1 MIFCYVRK
9 HYQILK
15 YSYLSNYKIGTGAFS
30 TIKIGDKLS
39 PFTPSAISLS
49 KYNMYKKIHQEYLER
64 FRIAHNVNNY
74 SEFQSFN
81 PLTKE
86 INTHTRNVLGY
97 GDNKEYGTM
106 DTTGTA
112 SGLSSKELKEKALLE
127 LIEKNE
133 VMLIWYLEK
142 GFNVLIDEE
151 IKKLINSIGF
161 HSEDIYIFCS
171 SNLCNLTT
179 FAVFLFDDKGIVST
193 GVSLNKDPK
202 KALTNALLEAKL
214 LESFYRDSETSPYK
228 SFNQYN
234 YKIIYEF
241 IDKLSKSMK
250 CINFVDDIQQDI
262 ILSPWINSIEFAVLN
277 TNSYQEYV
285 TIRCFSKELLNA
297 IPSDGNILANLDK
310 KIFRI
315 YHLDE
320 DGILKKPSCIIL

>member
-1 MIFCYVRK
+1 MIFCYFKKR
-9 HYQILK
+9 YQILE

-39 PFTPSAISLS
+39 PFTPSAIGLS
-49 KYNMYKKIHQEYLER
+49 KYNVYKKIHQEYLER
-64 FRIAHNVNNY
+64 FRIAHNVGNY

-81 PLTKE
+81 PLTNK

-97 GDNKEYGTM
+97 GHNKEYGTM

-112 SGLSSKELKEKALLE
+112 SGLPSKKLKEKALLE

-151 IKKLINSIGF
+151 ISQLIDSIGLY
-161 HSEDIYIFCS
+161 SEDIYIFCS

-179 FAVFLFDDKGIVST
+179 FTVFLFNDKEIIST
-193 GVSLNKDPK
+193 GISLDKNSK

-228 SFNQYN
+228 SFSQDNH
-234 YKIIYEF
+234 KIAYEF
-241 IDKLSKSMK
+241 VSNLSKKMK
-250 CINFVDDIQQDI
+250 STNITEDIQQDI
-262 ILSPWINSIEFAVLN
+262 NLSLWINSIEFAVLN
-277 TNSYQEYV
+277 TNSYQDHV
-285 TIRCFSKELLNA
+285 TIRCFSKDLLNA
-297 IPSDGNILANLDK
+297 IPSGENILANLDK
-310 KIFRI
+310 KIFRMH
-315 YHLDE
+315 HLQE
-320 DGILKKPSCIIL
+320 DIVLSKPSCIIL